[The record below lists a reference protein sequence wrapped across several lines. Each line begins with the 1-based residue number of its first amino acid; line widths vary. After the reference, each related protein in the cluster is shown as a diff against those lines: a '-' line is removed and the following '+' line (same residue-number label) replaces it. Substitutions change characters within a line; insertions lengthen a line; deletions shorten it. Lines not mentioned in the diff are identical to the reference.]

1 MRILLLAFL
10 FCLHSVA
17 NAQQFQVKKVMI
29 CDKSEIVFKVLHN
42 DFEETPQWYGK
53 DVKNGTTYVLT
64 ANLKDGTWTLIQ
76 MDKDIACVMG
86 IGTDP
91 KSLTG
96 KPV

>member
-1 MRILLLAFL
+1 
-10 FCLHSVA
+10 
-17 NAQQFQVKKVMI
+17 MI
-29 CDKSEIVFKVLHN
+29 CDKSELVFEVLHN

-53 DVKNGTTYVLT
+53 DVNNGTTYVLT
-64 ANLKDGTWTLIQ
+64 ANLKDSTWTLIQ

-91 KSLTG
+91 KSLIG